1 MSESLH
7 SYRVSIYYL
16 HLRNVAHCFSGRSLD
31 ASLTALPYASTRG
44 VLIVISLLAMLH
56 ALKVGEASVVVII
69 VRLGFMVA
77 FLLAVVLMSEKLT
90 PYKAL
95 GILFAVLAVV
105 LLSR

>member
-1 MSESLH
+1 
-7 SYRVSIYYL
+7 
-16 HLRNVAHCFSGRSLD
+16 
-31 ASLTALPYASTRG
+31 
-44 VLIVISLLAMLH
+44 MLH

-105 LLSR
+105 LLS